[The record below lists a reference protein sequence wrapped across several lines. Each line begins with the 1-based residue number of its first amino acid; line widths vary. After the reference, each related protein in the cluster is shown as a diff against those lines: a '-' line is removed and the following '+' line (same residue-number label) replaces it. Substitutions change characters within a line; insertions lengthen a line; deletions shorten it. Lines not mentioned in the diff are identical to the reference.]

1 MTEDL
6 THGEQGRVLT
16 GALEAFLTHGF
27 HTVPLEHLEAATNLT
42 WSEVVAAF
50 GDKEGLF
57 LAAAEHGLRSG
68 AVAAMH
74 KTAEVEAM
82 IARLER
88 ANGNPRLRA
97 IHKQSLATMRSIA
110 EGRPEGSDAS

>member
-1 MTEDL
+1 VTTGPDL
-6 THGEQGRVLT
+6 ADQERLLRN
-16 GALEAFLTHGF
+16 ALEAFLTHGF
-27 HTVPLEHLEAATNLT
+27 HAIPLEALEAATGLT
-42 WSEVVAAF
+42 WGEVVAAF

-68 AVAAMH
+68 SVAAAG

-97 IHKQSLATMRSIA
+97 IHKRSLTTMRSIA
-110 EGRPEGSDAS
+110 EQGPDAG